1 MGEKEKHPWKPPEL
15 APPMPDFDD
24 FPISAWLKTPPI
36 LPKGLYPDEK
46 NYTAVAAHEQEHR
59 TRMIGVEPP
68 LFTTRLM
75 GYERMEA
82 PKFRPKDLEVA
93 SITEKIGKTMDKV
106 YDAQMGLL
114 QEQVFA
120 SCGIPGEVMFGDI
133 FKDLGLKED
142 NMDRSLADKKFKK
155 VTIECEDGSTYAGK
169 VTHICGSPYRYNN
182 LCVEAMIEDKPIAAY
197 GIENVIFQNPA
208 TIVFWS
214 DGTKTVV
221 NCMDNVEI
229 KKKVVDGKEIT
240 IRKPKKADTYS
251 EEAALAM
258 AYHISK
264 KQIKVLLGVEETE
277 EKGTMSEQE
286 MIKKLEELTS
296 EVEKLKA
303 NKKSLEERNAQVEK
317 ENDDLRKQI
326 EQLESFNAELDATVK
341 EQTEMLNGGKL
352 YENYQEVC
360 IKNSKLNATV
370 DVLVEKISMLK
381 AVGCHG

>member
-82 PKFRPKDLEVA
+82 PKLRPKDLEVA
-93 SITEKIGKTMDKV
+93 NITEKIGKTMDKV

-229 KKKVVDGKEIT
+229 KKKVVDGKEVT

-251 EEAALAM
+251 EEAGLAM
-258 AYHISK
+258 AIVK
-264 KQIKVLLGVEETE
+264 KWAGNNGNYNNIFREFIP
-277 EKGTMSEQE
+277 E
-286 MIKKLEELTS
+286 M
-296 EVEKLKA
+296 
-303 NKKSLEERNAQVEK
+303 AQAEK
-317 ENDDLRKQI
+317 EAK
-326 EQLESFNAELDATVK
+326 
-341 EQTEMLNGGKL
+341 
-352 YENYQEVC
+352 
-360 IKNSKLNATV
+360 
-370 DVLVEKISMLK
+370 K
-381 AVGCHG
+381 AAKKAKKAQKSEE